1 MEIRELEKELMEKNK
16 WLFMKLTEQ
25 KTLIE
30 KAAQS
35 EYEYRVALASKM
47 MQLKAEGTPVT
58 IIGDL
63 SRGDKAVAKLKL
75 ERDIAEGIS
84 DACKQSIY
92 AIQAAMS
99 GIQSLISTRKEEMKL
114 L

>member
-1 MEIRELEKELMEKNK
+1 MEIKELEKELLEKNK

-25 KTLIE
+25 KELII

-47 MQLKAEGTPVT
+47 MQLKVEGMPVT
-58 IIGDL
+58 IMPDL
-63 SRGDKAVAKLKL
+63 SRGDKTVAKLKL
-75 ERDIAEGIS
+75 ERDIAEGIA
-84 DACKQSIY
+84 DACKQAIY
-92 AIQAAMS
+92 AIQSAMS